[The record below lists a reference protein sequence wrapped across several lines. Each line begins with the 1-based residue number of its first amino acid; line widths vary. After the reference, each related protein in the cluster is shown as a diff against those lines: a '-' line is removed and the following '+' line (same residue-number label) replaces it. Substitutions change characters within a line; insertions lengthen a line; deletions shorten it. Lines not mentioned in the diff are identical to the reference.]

1 MPKKK
6 LRPIGHEDH
15 LPLVDHLDELRSR
28 IIISLVFFGIAM
40 VVCFWQ
46 NLLIL
51 DIVNAPLTSVK
62 EAIPS
67 GRPSTFGV
75 GEQFTVTFMLA
86 AYTAILIS
94 LPALLYQAYAFV
106 VPAFTPSEKR
116 VALPLLLMVPLLFIA
131 GAAFCYFVVLRP
143 ALTFLL
149 NFNASEF
156 DTQLR
161 AKDYYSFVVLTMISM
176 GLLFQ
181 IPVGVLALSRMGVVT
196 PEFLAKNRR
205 YAILGMAAVAALLPT
220 IDPVTL
226 LLEMIPLILLYEFS
240 IILARA
246 FGKPRDEF
254 ADPPDDPAEP
264 PDGETG

>member
-1 MPKKK
+1 MARRIKP
-6 LRPIGHEDH
+6 LGHDEH
-15 LPLVDHLDELRSR
+15 LTIVDHLDELRSR
-28 IIISLVFFGIAM
+28 IIASLIAVGIAFAF
-40 VVCFWQ
+40 CAWQ
-46 NLLIL
+46 SDLIL
-51 DIVNAPLTSVK
+51 EILK
-62 EAIPS
+62 EPIGNTLGGKEPV
-67 GRPSTFGV
+67 TLGV
-75 GEQFTVTFMLA
+75 AEQFTTTLTVSLYA
-86 AYTAILIS
+86 AILIA
-94 LPALLYQAYAFV
+94 LPIVLYQAYAFV

-116 VALPLLLMVPLLFIA
+116 VALPLLLMVPILFIG
-131 GAAFCYFVVLRP
+131 GAAFCYFVVLPP
-143 ALTFLL
+143 ALSFLL

-161 AKDYYSFVVLTMISM
+161 AKDYYSFVVLTMISL

-205 YAILGMAAVAALLPT
+205 YAILGMAALAALLPT

-226 LLEMIPLILLYEFS
+226 LIEMIPLVLLYEFS

-254 ADPPDDPAEP
+254 ADPDDDAADP

>member
-1 MPKKK
+1 VPKKK

-51 DIVNAPLTSVK
+51 DIVNAPLDALGDAVPDK
-62 EAIPS
+62 
-67 GRPSTFGV
+67 PSTFGV

-86 AYTAILIS
+86 AYAAILIS

-116 VALPLLLMVPLLFIA
+116 VALPLLLMVPILFMG
-131 GAAFCYFVVLRP
+131 GAAFCYFVVLPP
-143 ALTFLL
+143 ALSFLL

-161 AKDYYSFVVLTMISM
+161 AKDYYSFVVLTMISL

-205 YAILGMAAVAALLPT
+205 YAILGMAALAALLPT

-226 LLEMIPLILLYEFS
+226 LIEMIPLVLLYEFS

-246 FGKPRDEF
+246 FGNPRDEF
-254 ADPPDDPAEP
+254 ADPDDNAAEP